1 MGLSEMLLLAAIGYI
16 LFNSNKVAE
25 LGRSLGKAKRNFKE
39 SLNEIDVDE
48 KDIQD
53 DPELIERQ
61 KKFQNKTRKDS

>member
-1 MGLSEMLLLAAIGYI
+1 MLLLAALGYI

-25 LGRSLGKAKRNFKE
+25 LGRSLGKAGRNFKE

-53 DPELIERQ
+53 DPELVERQ
-61 KKFQNKTRKDS
+61 KKFQNKTKKDI